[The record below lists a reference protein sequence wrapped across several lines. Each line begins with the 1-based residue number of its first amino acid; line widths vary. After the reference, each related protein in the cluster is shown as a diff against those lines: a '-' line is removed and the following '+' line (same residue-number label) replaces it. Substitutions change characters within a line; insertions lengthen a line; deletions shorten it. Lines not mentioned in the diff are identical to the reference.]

1 MKEKKDVKFNF
12 VLEASLLNR
21 VSIQAELEDKSVGA
35 FIRECLKNKLKEIEE
50 ETKWKTLS
58 HVVIQD
64 VWIT

>member
-50 ETKWKTLS
+50 ETK
-58 HVVIQD
+58 
-64 VWIT
+64 